1 MDSLRSP
8 LTPDVMRLSA
18 PPFVPFHFR
27 SFGSR
32 AARSHHPACRP
43 GGPPPPAAPPRRSRP
58 SRSSTHLVLFTTN
71 HRIYRVHAGAFPA
84 RALPASGG
92 LQFSL
97 VLGGVIAPLSVQRR
111 STRRGAPRPSR
122 SAMPGACVSRLPLGL
137 VLPIS
142 SGATARVRRPTL
154 TARPSSAHLRS
165 QLTLPTAPSD
175 RSRPHNP
182 ACSGLRF
189 AALARR

>member
-1 MDSLRSP
+1 
-8 LTPDVMRLSA
+8 MRLSA

-27 SFGSR
+27 SFESR

-58 SRSSTHLVLFTTN
+58 SRSSTPLVLFTTN
-71 HRIYRVHAGAFPA
+71 RRIDRVHAGAFPA

-97 VLGGVIAPLSVQRR
+97 VLGSVIAPLTVQRR

-154 TARPSSAHLRS
+154 TTRPSSAHLRL
-165 QLTLPTAPSD
+165 QFTLPTAPSD